1 MLSVLAVLAL
11 VGAGIVVLL
20 YQGIAI
26 LFAYQMPRIVPSDAA
41 KRGGLPARY
50 PISVVIAA
58 RNEAEDLPATL
69 DDLLAQDAP
78 PEEIVVVD
86 GGSTDGTAAVVGS
99 RAPQVLRIEE
109 PPLPPGWIGK
119 SWACATG
126 AAATRG
132 EWILFLDADVRTH
145 PASVRTVL
153 DWAIRERADLASLA
167 ARIETVGFW
176 ERVVLPF
183 FVQLTLLVFRA
194 PHVNRDRSKT
204 AMANGQFW
212 MTPRATYFELGGHE
226 AVRHIVQEDVAIA
239 RRYRANGRRL
249 RIAWA
254 PELAVTRMYRNRPE
268 MFEGLLK
275 NLGGPDHTSPRLAA
289 DIAGI
294 VGFYLLPLAL
304 LPYAV
309 AVGSLVLAGVGAFLY
324 IALFGKHFA
333 FSRALGTPGRYGLLY
348 PLAAGYFIGLFATAI
363 HRHLRGHPLQW
374 KGRAYSPRY

>member
-1 MLSVLAVLAL
+1 MFPLWAVVVLVGAAVLAL
-11 VGAGIVVLL
+11 A
-20 YQGIAI
+20 YQGAAI
-26 LFAYQMPRIVPSDAA
+26 VLAYEMPKLRPDPLGP
-41 KRGGLPARY
+41 RGRPPPRV
-50 PISVVIAA
+50 SVVIAA
-58 RNEAEDLPATL
+58 RNEEDQLPATL
-69 DDLLAQDAP
+69 TTLEAQDYP
-78 PEEIVVVD
+78 DLEIVVVED
-86 GGSTDGTAAVVGS
+86 GSTDRTREVLATHAGRVRVVD
-99 RAPQVLRIEE
+99 
-109 PPLPPGWIGK
+109 PPPVPEGWTGK
-119 SWACATG
+119 NWACWTG
-126 AAATRG
+126 ARATEG

-153 DWAIRERADLASLA
+153 DWVIREQADLASLA

-226 AVRHIVQEDVAIA
+226 AVRNIVQEDVAIA